1 MSFDDTQ
8 ENRQSASSPRRY
20 TIAMCIGLL
29 LIAAIVAWALIRNAH
44 NPKTEAVKATA
55 VQLDSLHVFPPVDFA
70 DSLYH
75 PSVVTAYDDD
85 SPRDV
90 FYYEIDSLGNT
101 TQNKVHETHYYP
113 DKKKY
118 VDGNIHE
125 NQRDGIWY
133 AYHPNGNV
141 QTMAHYVNGKEEGQ
155 YTVYHPNGAVFY
167 TGKYHEG
174 KRIGIWSFYDENEQL
189 VNEKNYDEVN
199 R

>member
-8 ENRQSASSPRRY
+8 NKKQQASSSHRNI
-20 TIAMCIGLL
+20 IAMCAGLL
-29 LIAAIVAWALIRNAH
+29 LIAAIVAWALVRNAH
-44 NPKTEAVKATA
+44 NPKAEAEAETA
-55 VQLDSLHVFPPVDFA
+55 AQLDSLHVFPPVDFA
-70 DSLYH
+70 DSLYQA
-75 PSVVTAYDDD
+75 SVVAAYDDD

-90 FYYEIDSLGNT
+90 IYYEIDSLGNT

-141 QTMAHYVNGKEEGQ
+141 QTMAYYVNGKEEGQ
-155 YTVYHPNGAVFY
+155 YTVYHPNGAVYY

-174 KRIGIWSFYDENEQL
+174 KRVGTWSFYDENEKL
-189 VNEKNYDEVN
+189 VQTQEY
-199 R
+199 